1 MMGKTQKGGIFLEK
15 YMALVVS
22 FLLVLFTLCSCSV
35 PRRQPDQTTT
45 AEQAEDSS
53 APGETLYFELAN
65 LPKIGPYHD
74 GIVYQRLTEAF
85 VDSFQPSD
93 QYGAVVPYVGDYRA
107 FQSVEI
113 EEGDECYFNRKK
125 PRYGLMTVNGTVITD
140 AVYDGVYMDGG
151 LIILDRCVM
160 ENDEGVNYRTILPCS
175 GKWSLV
181 IDYPNGPE
189 GNWVCT
195 CPQYDR
201 FFVCDGERV
210 SGYDYSG
217 KKLFTTAEG
226 YYSYFWELEE
236 PGRILLWYSNDGVNK
251 TILLDMNGKEV
262 LSIEDMHI
270 ELGENSNH
278 YFTGGI
284 LEEGSD
290 DYTKYYGVL
299 DESGEWVIP
308 PIYRRTQVFG
318 DRFFACD
325 NWFEVE
331 ITDTNGK
338 EITRLDGSG
347 VDAPDVKWIGGELIY
362 DEFDYDSM
370 RRMWYSI
377 DDGKP
382 IMPKGVTVLD
392 TFFCE
397 ESGCFFGLDEGG
409 TGYLYTRD
417 GTVLKTF
424 PQGISCYASNW
435 EGMVEVNTGSE
446 QKTTT
451 HVIDP
456 GTKQEV
462 FRFVSRD
469 AANNQEFD
477 MGIRPKD
484 TQRYAILTAYPIE
497 DTNEDRLTQV
507 YDTETDKV
515 ILDRCSVADLF
526 IVNGKTYCAAIRNDQ
541 CVVLDQNG
549 AVLLRMPCAYLD

>member
-1 MMGKTQKGGIFLEK
+1 MEK
-15 YMALVVS
+15 CMALLVS
-22 FLLVLFTLCSCSV
+22 FLLVLLTLCSCSV
-35 PRRQPDQTTT
+35 PRRQPDETTT
-45 AEQAEDSS
+45 AVQAEDSS

-175 GKWSLV
+175 GKWGLE
-181 IDYPNGPE
+181 IDYPNWSE

-210 SGYDYSG
+210 SGYDYNG
-217 KKLFTTAEG
+217 KKLFTTAEEW
-226 YYSYFWELEE
+226 YYYDWELNE
-236 PGRILLWYSNDGVNK
+236 PGRILLRCSKDSVNK
-251 TILLDMNGKEV
+251 TILLDMNGKEIW
-262 LSIEDMHI
+262 SFKDIYI
-270 ELGENSNH
+270 ELGESSSH
-278 YFTGGI
+278 YFVGGI
-284 LEEGSD
+284 QTQKPD
-290 DYTKYYGVL
+290 DVVTKYGIL
-299 DESGEWVIP
+299 DENGEWVVP
-308 PIYRRTQVFG
+308 PIYDRTYVFH
-318 DRFFACD
+318 DRFFAID
-325 NWFEVE
+325 NGYEVE
-331 ITDTNGK
+331 VSDTNRDT
-338 EITRLDGSG
+338 IARLDGSG
-347 VDAPDVKWIGGELIY
+347 YDAPTIKCCDGELIFG
-362 DEFDYDSM
+362 EWDSDFS
-370 RRMWYSI
+370 RRLWYAVN
-377 DDGKP
+377 DGKP

-424 PQGISCYASNW
+424 PQGLSCFDSSW

-469 AANNQEFD
+469 EASNQGFD
-477 MGIRPKD
+477 MEIRPKD
-484 TQRYAILTAYPIE
+484 AQRYAILTAYPIE

-507 YDTETDKV
+507 YDTETGKV

-549 AVLLRMPCAYLD
+549 AVLLRMPCAYLA